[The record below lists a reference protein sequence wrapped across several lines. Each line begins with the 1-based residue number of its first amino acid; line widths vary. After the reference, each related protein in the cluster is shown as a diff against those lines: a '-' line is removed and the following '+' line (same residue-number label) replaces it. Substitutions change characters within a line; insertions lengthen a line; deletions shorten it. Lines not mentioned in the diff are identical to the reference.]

1 MFLASDGK
9 NELHDWISPV
19 NDFPVQSFA
28 FTSDSSFSDSLFSRC
43 SHDTDS
49 VYSTD
54 VSICLSSPSVVSD
67 SLSETDFTKENTCSC
82 DEGDPIPNIALPPLP
97 ISGLVNSEQL
107 VPRPLDGSS
116 SDLDSEP
123 KPLNTSIT
131 HYSDQE
137 RLLCKQRYALSFIF
151 EL

>member
-1 MFLASDGK
+1 M
-9 NELHDWISPV
+9 
-19 NDFPVQSFA
+19 
-28 FTSDSSFSDSLFSRC
+28 
-43 SHDTDS
+43 
-49 VYSTD
+49 
-54 VSICLSSPSVVSD
+54 SICFSSPSVVSD

-97 ISGLVNSEQL
+97 ISGLVHSEQL

-131 HYSDQE
+131 NYSDQE
-137 RLLCKQRYALSFIF
+137 RLLCKQRYAL
-151 EL
+151 